1 MYKANTEVVICL
13 CVNQE
18 KKDKNENCKL
28 LWMIRNSETGKTINH
43 DFKTRKAAREWCR
56 SRGYIERGMNYDR

>member
-28 LWMIRNSETGKTINH
+28 LWMIRNSETLLSMKIV
-43 DFKTRKAAREWCR
+43 AAEFVIHL
-56 SRGYIERGMNYDR
+56 SE